1 MNKGGGFMESP
12 AEKLSKYCNTD
23 NLLWKGDRMVKRMYL
38 LLIVMCIFFISGC
51 VVLGAGVAAVGAGS
65 GAYYYINGEGTTD
78 YYYPFDRVWTACEKT
93 VADMRGSDVEKS
105 RGISKGTINAIMND
119 EKVQFTVTYKDKTVT
134 TIAIRVGIIGNELS
148 SKLIN
153 DKIYDNLK
161 Q

>member
-1 MNKGGGFMESP
+1 
-12 AEKLSKYCNTD
+12 
-23 NLLWKGDRMVKRMYL
+23 MVKRMSWLL
-38 LLIVMCIFFISGC
+38 LLICIYCISGC

-65 GAYYYINGEGTTD
+65 GAYFYINGEGTTD
-78 YYYPFDRVWTACEKT
+78 YYYPFDRVWNACEKT

-105 RGISKGTINAIMND
+105 KGISKGTITAKIND
-119 EKVQFTVTYKDKTVT
+119 EKVQFTVTYKDKKVT
-134 TIAIRVGIIGNELS
+134 TVAIRVGMIGNELS